1 MEYNY
6 QIVLFKNKVKKKL
19 INKFKTHKKASE
31 FYDSLLKDS
40 EGVIFDMEYE
50 NGVKSN
56 YELAIVERMSGT
68 MLPVFLKDE
77 LGRTVKVKLEDDDYT
92 ITKILKYKIDEVFL
106 DYQTKKKINTK
117 QFIRRYLSGDG
128 LKMISKLNN
137 KVIVQNDDVF
147 NLFTFKN
154 NYDSSRFLDCLSENF
169 LSSKRTDC
177 VFVKD
182 YSTQQRKYLYQL
194 LVEKG
199 FPKSYLI
206 RHSTTHPSKT

>member
-6 QIVLFKNKVKKKL
+6 QIVLFKNKVKKKI
-19 INKFKTHKKASE
+19 INKFKTHKKANE
-31 FYDSLLKDS
+31 FYNSLLTESD
-40 EGVIFDMEYE
+40 EVIFDMEYE

-56 YELAIVERMSGT
+56 YEIAIVERMSGT

-128 LKMISKLNN
+128 LKLISKLNN
-137 KVIVQNDDVF
+137 KIIVQNDDVF
-147 NLFTFKN
+147 NL
-154 NYDSSRFLDCLSENF
+154 LMVP
-169 LSSKRTDC
+169 KR
-177 VFVKD
+177 
-182 YSTQQRKYLYQL
+182 RYL
-194 LVEKG
+194 
-199 FPKSYLI
+199 
-206 RHSTTHPSKT
+206 